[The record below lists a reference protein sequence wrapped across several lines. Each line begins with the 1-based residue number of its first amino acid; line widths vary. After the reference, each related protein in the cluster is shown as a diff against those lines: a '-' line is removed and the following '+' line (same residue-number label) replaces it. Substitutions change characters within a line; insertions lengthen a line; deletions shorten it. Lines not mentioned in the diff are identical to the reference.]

1 MNNTE
6 EKPKRYLTGAILLIL
21 GAIIAGIAFLPIW
34 SSWSVGR
41 IYYAIGMILI
51 LIAICMIASA
61 TKFDTTTNNH
71 YLKQA
76 CTFMVMSF
84 IGVFIDTLPTLFLI
98 RNIGEAIAVISLI
111 SSYLLFHYP
120 HSWTKNKHLMKSK
133 HDSVT
138 EINIKTESNLKDK

>member
-6 EKPKRYLTGAILLIL
+6 ETPKRYLAGAILLIL
-21 GAIIAGIAFLPIW
+21 GAIIAGIAFLPIR

-71 YLKQA
+71 YLKLA
-76 CTFMVMSF
+76 CTFMVMLF

-120 HSWTKNKHLMKSK
+120 HSWAKNKHLMKSK

>member
-6 EKPKRYLTGAILLIL
+6 EKPKRYLAGAILLIL

-41 IYYAIGMILI
+41 IYYVIGMILT

-71 YLKQA
+71 YLKPA

-98 RNIGEAIAVISLI
+98 RNIGEAIAVIFLI

-120 HSWTKNKHLMKSK
+120 HSWIKNKHLMKSK

-138 EINIKTESNLKDK
+138 EINIKTKSNLKDK

>member
-1 MNNTE
+1 MTNTE
-6 EKPKRYLTGAILLIL
+6 EKPKRYLAGAILLIL
-21 GAIIAGIAFLPIW
+21 GVIIAGIAFLPIW

-41 IYYAIGMILI
+41 IYYVIGMILT

-71 YLKQA
+71 YLKPA
-76 CTFMVMSF
+76 CICMVMLF

-98 RNIGEAIAVISLI
+98 RNIGEAIAVIFLI

-133 HDSVT
+133 HNSVT

>member
-6 EKPKRYLTGAILLIL
+6 EKPKRYLAGTILLIL
-21 GAIIAGIAFLPIW
+21 GAIIAGIAFLPVW
-34 SSWSVGR
+34 SSWSVGK
-41 IYYAIGMILI
+41 IYYAIGMILT

-71 YLKQA
+71 YLKLA

-98 RNIGEAIAVISLI
+98 RNIGEAIAVIFLI

-138 EINIKTESNLKDK
+138 EINIKTEFNLKDK